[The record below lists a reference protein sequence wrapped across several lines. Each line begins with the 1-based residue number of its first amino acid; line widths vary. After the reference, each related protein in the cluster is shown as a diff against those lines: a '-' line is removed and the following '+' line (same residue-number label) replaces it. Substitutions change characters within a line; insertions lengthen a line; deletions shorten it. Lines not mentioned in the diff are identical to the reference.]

1 MSGANTGSRGFCRI
15 PSLDVRHPH
24 WQGRKAPP
32 YCAIMHSMDW
42 SDLRYFLALARYGRL
57 ATAAERLQ
65 VEHTTVRRRV
75 SSLEKSLGT
84 RLFDNTVSG
93 WTLTVAGQRLLP
105 FATRIEQEAATAESA
120 LSDEQHSLKGTVRV
134 LATDGFGSVVVAP
147 AIATLLAKHPS
158 IEVDLVTTSHILN
171 YAVGEFDIALTIGDL
186 PERRGF
192 NQTHLCE
199 YELRLYAN
207 HNYLKAHP
215 VISSVHDL
223 PAHRL
228 IWFIDSLLQ
237 LPELRNSENDEI
249 AAQAQIHFRTTNV
262 FAQLEATAAGV
273 GLGLLPCFLAHRDA
287 RLKPVL
293 HDEVHPRRS
302 FSMVIPS
309 RLLNTE
315 LITVVAGHLFR
326 SAQQLDELFIPTVEQ
341 Q

>member
-1 MSGANTGSRGFCRI
+1 
-15 PSLDVRHPH
+15 
-24 WQGRKAPP
+24 
-32 YCAIMHSMDW
+32 MDW

-57 ATAAERLQ
+57 AAAAERLQ

-84 RLFDNTVSG
+84 RLFDNTVNG

-105 FATRIEQEAATAESA
+105 FATQIEHEAATAEAA
-120 LSDEQHSLKGTVRV
+120 LGDEQHSLKGTVRV
-134 LATDGFGSVVVAP
+134 LATEGFGSLVVAP

-171 YAVGEFDIALTIGDL
+171 YAVGEFDIAITIGDL

-192 NQTHLCE
+192 HQTHLCE

-207 HNYLKAHP
+207 HLYLDTHP
-215 VISSVHDL
+215 DITTPDDL

-228 IWFIDSLLQ
+228 VWFIDSLLQ
-237 LPELRNSENDEI
+237 LPELRDSEDKEI
-249 AAQAQIHFRTTNV
+249 AARAQIHFRTTNL
-262 FAQLEATAAGV
+262 FAQLEATAAGI
-273 GLGLLPCFLAHRDA
+273 GLGLLPCFLAHRDP
-287 RLKPVL
+287 RLTPVL
-293 HDEVHPRRS
+293 HDDVHPRRS
-302 FSMVIPS
+302 YWMVIPS

-326 SAQQLDELFIPTVEQ
+326 SVQQLGELFIPSVEQ
-341 Q
+341 R